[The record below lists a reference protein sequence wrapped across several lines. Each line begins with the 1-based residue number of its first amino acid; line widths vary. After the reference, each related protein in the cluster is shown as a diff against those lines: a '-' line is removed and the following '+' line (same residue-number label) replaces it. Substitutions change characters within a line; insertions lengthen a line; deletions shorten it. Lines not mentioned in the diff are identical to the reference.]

1 MNKPQKI
8 ILGLLIG
15 ILALI
20 TIITYRYNLTFGET
34 VYDKS
39 LMAGCM
45 NKVLQ
50 SENYTESKNKCE
62 CFIGTLVEKYSE
74 EEISNNIGK
83 VLSENKSL
91 FDKCLAK
98 NENFIPE
105 NTPIDT
111 TKLYQKIGWKGQID
125 KDLSQE
131 IEAYVS
137 KKNDTLINQYK
148 TYRKG
153 VLDSSLSKFYELKI
167 EGYKD
172 SLIQGEIRFF
182 SPRDSTP
189 LNQVESREVTFIY
202 LQRENDSLV
211 VKEIKTDTNFIKFPY
226 RNYDDYTFVGFI
238 SDYRFIT
245 STSSDSLLLNR
256 NLFAI
261 DSEAST
267 DNKFVEL
274 LK

>member
-8 ILGLLIG
+8 VVGLLIG

-20 TIITYRYNLTFGET
+20 TIVTYRYNLTFGET

-45 NKVLQ
+45 YKVLR

-62 CFIGTLVEKYSE
+62 CFIGNLIEKYSE
-74 EEISNNIGK
+74 EEIRNDIDK
-83 VLSENKSL
+83 IIVENKSS
-91 FDKCLAK
+91 FDECLGK
-98 NENFIPE
+98 DENINPQIAS
-105 NTPIDT
+105 IDT
-111 TKLYQKIGWKGQID
+111 TKLYQKIGWQQID
-125 KDLSQE
+125 EDVSQE
-131 IEAYVS
+131 VEAYVS

-148 TYRKG
+148 TYKKG

-182 SPRDSTP
+182 SPRDSMP

-211 VKEIKTDTNFIKFPY
+211 FKEIKTDTNFIKFPY
-226 RNYDDYTFVGFI
+226 RNFDDYTFVGFI

-245 STSSDSLLLNR
+245 TTSSDSLLLNR

-267 DNKFVEL
+267 DNTFVEL